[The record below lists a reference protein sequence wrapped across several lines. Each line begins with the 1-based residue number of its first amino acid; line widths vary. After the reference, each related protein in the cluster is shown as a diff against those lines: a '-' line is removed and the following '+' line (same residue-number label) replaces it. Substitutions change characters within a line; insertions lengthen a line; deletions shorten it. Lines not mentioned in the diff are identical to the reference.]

1 MSKGSLIRTALAFV
15 VAFTA
20 PALGRAQEPAPP
32 LENASTVEPRLQPAE
47 PLPPGTPGPGGAPD
61 GGPGTPV
68 QPRVRYPGP
77 PNPEEEVRR
86 IERYLGESRE
96 GVPLY
101 LVFEEMIE
109 ELVAEL
115 QDAPRET
122 ISPLAVRRVRVS
134 RELSAW
140 FSDQIQAQIINAI
153 QQHTPHAVRRCM
165 TCDSIRSRVEDDQW
179 IVTLGVADQ
188 EQLRREAE
196 LLGVRTFMDVR
207 VAYYP
212 RQNVATLMAEI
223 FRADDGNVEWSRS
236 YRSDATTSAI
246 LRTGERIE
254 TREERVR
261 ELDRRIAQRP
271 SLAHQP
277 YLGAGFI
284 PHTGAQDIIFGAMA
298 GYRLIEHFGDDQ
310 RWLFSLAAEAF
321 LNWGQQP
328 LFGGFVNAGI
338 QYDILPANLNDFVF
352 RVGAAAGA
360 FIAGEQ
366 GNSFVGE
373 IIVDGIFQFMLG
385 MGISAF
391 YFVPVELGDGDL
403 GGFGGK
409 VRLTFTFR

>member
-1 MSKGSLIRTALAFV
+1 MTMRALFRTA
-15 VAFTA
+15 VAITVALTA
-20 PALGRAQEPAPP
+20 PGLGRAQEPAPP
-32 LENASTVEPRLQPAE
+32 LENASTLEPRPRPAE
-47 PLPPGTPGPGGAPD
+47 PETPGTPGPGGAPD

-68 QPRVRYPGP
+68 RARVRYPGP
-77 PNPEEEVRR
+77 PNSREEVRR
-86 IERYLGESRE
+86 IERYVAESQE

-109 ELVAEL
+109 ELIAEL
-115 QDAPRET
+115 QDVPRET

-140 FSDQIQAQIINAI
+140 FSDHLQAQIINAI
-153 QQHTPHAVRRCM
+153 QQHTPHAVRRCLS
-165 TCDSIRSRVEDDQW
+165 CDSIRSRVEDDQW

-196 LLGVRTFMDVR
+196 LLGVRTLMDVR

-212 RQNVATLMAEI
+212 QQNVATLMAEI
-223 FRADDGNVEWSRS
+223 FRADNGNVEWSRS
-236 YRSDATTSAI
+236 YRSDATTAAI

-254 TREERVR
+254 SREERVR
-261 ELDRRIAQRP
+261 ELERRLDQRP
-271 SLAHQP
+271 SLEHQP
-277 YLGAGFI
+277 YAGGGFI

-298 GYRLIEHFGDDQ
+298 GYRLIERFGEDQ

-321 LNWGQQP
+321 LNWGANP
-328 LFGGFVNAGI
+328 LFGGFASAGV

-352 RVGAAAGA
+352 RVGAAVGA

-373 IIVDGIFQFMLG
+373 IIIDGIFQFMLG
-385 MGISAF
+385 VGISAF
-391 YFVPVELGDGDL
+391 YFVPVEFGDGDL